1 MRASSSNGGR
11 RACGLLLTYT
21 ALWLLLPAGIH
32 GESRCVHVKKDG
44 SVWRT
49 MPAFIGSEIRLRF
62 AHSIYGSRVEE
73 VFRLGPEAFHVTALR
88 YAEPRLVEF
97 YGHDRAVYENGA
109 WVVRPRSA
117 PIASLGLRT
126 SSAAAMSLLVE
137 QEQRFINLAIP
148 ANSVLHLTIA
158 SCKEAHNG

>member
-1 MRASSSNGGR
+1 MRASSSNGAR
-11 RACGLLLTYT
+11 RARGLLFAYT

-44 SVWRT
+44 SEWRT
-49 MPAFIGSEIRLRF
+49 VPAFIGSEIRLRF

-137 QEQRFINLAIP
+137 QEQRSINLAIP

>member
-1 MRASSSNGGR
+1 
-11 RACGLLLTYT
+11 
-21 ALWLLLPAGIH
+21 
-32 GESRCVHVKKDG
+32 
-44 SVWRT
+44 

>member
-1 MRASSSNGGR
+1 M
-11 RACGLLLTYT
+11 
-21 ALWLLLPAGIH
+21 ALWLLLPAGIQ
-32 GESRCVHVKKDG
+32 GESRCVHVKKNG

-73 VFRLGPEAFHVTALR
+73 IFHLGADAFHLVELR

-97 YGHDRAVYENGA
+97 YGHERAVYEKGA
-109 WVVRPRSA
+109 WVVRPPSA
-117 PIASLGLRT
+117 PISSLGLRT
-126 SSAAAMSLLVE
+126 SSAEPMSLVFE
-137 QEQRFINLAIP
+137 QEQRSIELATP
-148 ANSVLHLTIA
+148 ANSALHLTIA

>member
-1 MRASSSNGGR
+1 
-11 RACGLLLTYT
+11 LLAHT

-32 GESRCVHVKKDG
+32 GQSRCVQVKQDG

-62 AHSIYGSRVEE
+62 DHSIYGSRVEE
-73 VFRLGPEAFHVTALR
+73 VFRLGPEAFHLTALR
-88 YAEPRLVEF
+88 YAEPRLVDF

-117 PIASLGLRT
+117 PISSLGLRT
-126 SSAAAMSLLVE
+126 SSDVPMSLVVE
-137 QEQRFINLAIP
+137 QEQRSIDLVIL
-148 ANSVLHLTIA
+148 ANSVVHLTIA
-158 SCKEAHNG
+158 SCKGAYNG

>member
-1 MRASSSNGGR
+1 MRASSSNGAR
-11 RACGLLLTYT
+11 RARGLLFAYT

-44 SVWRT
+44 SEWRT
-49 MPAFIGSEIRLRF
+49 VPAFIGSEIRLRF

-97 YGHDRAVYENGA
+97 YGHNRAVYENGA

-117 PIASLGLRT
+117 PISSLGLRT

-137 QEQRFINLAIP
+137 QEQRSIDLAIP

>member
-1 MRASSSNGGR
+1 MRRSSSNRGW
-11 RACGLLLTYT
+11 RARGLLLGYT
-21 ALWLLLPAGIH
+21 AFWLLLPAGIH
-32 GESRCVHVKKDG
+32 GESPCVQVKKDG

-49 MPAFIGSEIRLRF
+49 MPALIGSEIRLRF

-73 VFRLGPEAFHVTALR
+73 IFRLGADAFHLAELR

-97 YGHDRAVYENGA
+97 YGHDRAIYENGA

-117 PIASLGLRT
+117 PISSLGLRT
-126 SSAAAMSLLVE
+126 SSVVPISLVVE
-137 QEQRFINLAIP
+137 QEQRSIDLAIP
-148 ANSVLHLTIA
+148 ANSALHLRIA

>member
-1 MRASSSNGGR
+1 MRRSSSNGGR
-11 RACGLLLTYT
+11 RARRLLLAYT
-21 ALWLLLPAGIH
+21 ALWLLLPAGVH

-62 AHSIYGSRVEE
+62 VHSIYGSRVEE
-73 VFRLGPEAFHVTALR
+73 IFRLGGDAFHLTELR

-109 WVVRPRSA
+109 WVVRPRPA
-117 PIASLGLRT
+117 PISSLDLRT
-126 SSAAAMSLLVE
+126 SSAAPMSLVVE
-137 QEQRFINLAIP
+137 PEQRSIDLAIP

-158 SCKEAHNG
+158 SCKVAHNG